1 MKKVRCVTED
11 EIDLVGFLY
20 DSSNKSSWNL
30 IFPGVDG
37 NILTNEFID
46 VLGNQ
51 ISRTGFNFL
60 CCHHRGSFQIISSN
74 PLDSIRKGKTIGSV
88 FENFN
93 DCVYDFDAWINYAIM
108 NGAKNINLIGHSHGC
123 NKLIYY
129 MSTQNKFK
137 SYINNVILLSP
148 LDLKTRMS
156 NRREVKDLFDRA
168 DNLKKQNDL
177 NSFICCGFFYKN
189 FNSFYDMMCNK
200 NLDNFPMMNK
210 ENNNFSQF
218 NSIDKNI
225 YIVYGEE
232 EKKYI
237 NHIEEKRKYLN
248 KNIKDIS
255 ILNNTG
261 HIYQGKE
268 TELANLLL
276 EFIKED
282 GAYE

>member
-46 VLGNQ
+46 VLGNK

-156 NRREVKDLFDRA
+156 NRREVKELFDRA

-200 NLDNFPMMNK
+200 NLDNFPIMNK